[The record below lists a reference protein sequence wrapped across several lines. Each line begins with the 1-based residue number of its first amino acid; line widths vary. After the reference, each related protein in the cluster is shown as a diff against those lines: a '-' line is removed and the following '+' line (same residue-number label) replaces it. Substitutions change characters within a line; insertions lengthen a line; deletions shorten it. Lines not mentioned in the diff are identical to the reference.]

1 MKRTLGW
8 IITWLAAVGL
18 LLSFAPAVH
27 RSDHSRD
34 ARGKRSGGSS
44 TEFLSCR
51 ILPAGGTI
59 WIPSRGGH
67 RKSSRVSDV
76 FLMRVPDAL
85 LARGPVWVN
94 RRGPP
99 GGYLGCLP
107 GLCGCGS
114 NQRPERAAQ
123 KPFSPRIC
131 ASVNG

>member
-1 MKRTLGW
+1 MRRTLGW

-34 ARGKRSGGSS
+34 ARGKRSDRSS
-44 TEFLSCR
+44 TEFLSSR

-67 RKSSRVSDV
+67 RKSSRVPDV
-76 FLMRVPDAL
+76 FLMRVPDAV
-85 LARGPVWVN
+85 LAPGPVCVN

-99 GGYLGCLP
+99 RGLSAVLP
-107 GLCGCGS
+107 GVVRPLVEPAARTRNSETLLAS
-114 NQRPERAAQ
+114 NLH
-123 KPFSPRIC
+123 
-131 ASVNG
+131 GG